1 MSTDDPDPRTAPGS
15 SELVPVPGRELTPTA
30 SDDSA
35 AAQRWRDVEAG
46 RERSGGASVHQKK
59 QRPFWVELPILLV
72 IAFVMTFLI
81 QTFLFKVYYIPSG
94 SMEQTLHGVSSGG
107 DRVLVNKVVYDF
119 TDPDPGEVVVFSGPV
134 TWTPEAAIPGP
145 STWYGK
151 LLQSVGSVVGI
162 APPNEKDFVKRVIA
176 TAGQTVECC
185 DAPGRVMVDGVAL
198 DEPYIYED
206 FPFLPGTSDCQTAI
220 RSERCFGPVTVPA
233 DSLWVMG
240 DHRSGSKDSTYG
252 CRGSES
258 VGFGGSADAGA
269 AEGSVADCQGPIPV
283 GNVIGHAVLVV
294 MPVSRWGVVSSP
306 DIQGGAVIA
315 GLGMLAVPR
324 PDRATAVRRS
334 RCRRR

>member
-1 MSTDDPDPRTAPGS
+1 MSTDGSDHPAAVPAPD
-15 SELVPVPGRELTPTA
+15 
-30 SDDSA
+30 DDSP
-35 AAQRWRDVEAG
+35 AAQRWREVEAA
-46 RERSGGASVHQKK
+46 RDRSVEPGAVRTKK

-119 TDPDPGEVVVFSGPV
+119 TDPEPGEVVVFSGPV

-151 LLQSVGSVVGI
+151 LFQSVGSVVGI

-185 DAPGRVMVDGVAL
+185 DAQGHVMVDGKAL

-206 FPFLPGTSDCQTAI
+206 FPFLAGTSDCTTSVKA
-220 RSERCFGPVTVPA
+220 ERCFGPVVVPD

-252 CRGSES
+252 CRGSQPGE
-258 VGFGGSADAGA
+258 
-269 AEGSVADCQGPIPV
+269 CQGAIPV
-283 GNVIGHAVLVV
+283 DNIIGHAVFIV
-294 MPVSRWGVVSSP
+294 MPVSRWAVVSSP
-306 DIQGGAVIA
+306 DIQGGAVIV

-324 PDRATAVRRS
+324 PDGTSVLRRS
-334 RCRRR
+334 RWRRRR